1 MNAGSIDP
9 RIARGM
15 QAQLALR
22 ARRIAAGEK
31 PLGWKV
37 GFGAPAAM
45 QKLAIDAPLVGF
57 LLHSARVPSGTS
69 IPVGNWTKPVAEA
82 EIAVHM
88 GADLPGRAERD
99 AAIAAIA
106 GVGPAIE
113 IADLEFPPDE
123 VEKILAAD
131 IYQRHV
137 ILGPLDASRAGCRL
151 DGLTCCVSRCGSEI
165 ARTTDPQALTGELI
179 GIVRHVADVLAA
191 FDECL
196 HAGDVIITGSITPPL
211 WVENGDQILF
221 MLDPVGSVSA
231 AFTA

>member
-1 MNAGSIDP
+1 MKMDL

-15 QAQLALR
+15 RAQLALR

-45 QKLAIDAPLVGF
+45 QKLGIDAPLVGF
-57 LLHSARVPSGTS
+57 LMQGAQVPSGTTV
-69 IPVGNWTKPVAEA
+69 PVGHWTKPVAEA

-88 GADLPGRAERD
+88 GEDLPGGTGRD
-99 AAIAAIA
+99 AAVAAIA
-106 GVGPAIE
+106 GVGAAIE
-113 IADLEFPPDE
+113 IADLEFPPDDAE
-123 VEKILAAD
+123 RILAAD

-137 ILGPLDASRAGCRL
+137 ILGPPDTSRAGCKL
-151 DGLTCCVSRCGSEI
+151 DGLTCRVSRRGSEV

-179 GIVRHVADVLAA
+179 GIVRHVADVLAVLG
-191 FDECL
+191 EHL
-196 HAGDVIITGSITPPL
+196 RAGDVIITGSITPPL
-211 WVENGDQILF
+211 WVETGDQILF
-221 MLDPVGSVSA
+221 TLDPVGSLSV

>member
-1 MNAGSIDP
+1 MNAASIDP

-15 QAQLALR
+15 RAQLALR

-31 PLGWKV
+31 SLGWKV

-45 QKLAIDAPLVGF
+45 QKLAIGAPLVGF
-57 LLHSARVPSGTS
+57 LLRSAQVPSGTS
-69 IPVGNWTKPVAEA
+69 VPVRNWTKPVAEA

-88 GADLPGRAERD
+88 GTDLPGKAERD

-106 GVGPAIE
+106 GIGPAIE
-113 IADLEFPPDE
+113 IADLEFPPDD
-123 VEKILAAD
+123 VVKILAAD

-137 ILGPLDASRAGCRL
+137 ILGPLDGSRAGCRL
-151 DGLTCCVSRCGSEI
+151 DGLTCHVSRSGSEI

-179 GIVRHVADVLAA
+179 GIVRHVADLLAA

-196 HAGDVIITGSITPPL
+196 RAGDVIITGSITPPL
-211 WVENGDQILF
+211 WVESGDQIVFTLN
-221 MLDPVGSVSA
+221 PVGSVSV